1 MFLHS
6 EKGYS
11 CRQIAA
17 KVKIS
22 KSSVSRIL
30 KEDFET
36 NKNETK
42 EGKIRGRPCLLSVR
56 DERKLCRSVSRL
68 RLTNPNFTAMD
79 VVQDSGI
86 DRTIA
91 KYRTFVSY
99 LNKLGYKFR
108 QTRKKGRLCEKDF
121 QKRRKY
127 ARAASKLNSTYW
139 TNDVA
144 FYLDGVSFIHKG
156 NPLNE
161 AVSPRSRV
169 WRKRSEG
176 LSLTSKGS
184 KDLAG
189 GKRVHMMVAIAPRKG
204 VILAEVYEKMSG
216 RYFSDLIKREFLTIF
231 RRVGKTRRSTKIFVM
246 DNCPSQTSAM
256 AMGALQELGIE
267 LKRIPPRSPDFNPI
281 ENLFHVV
288 KRKLRQDAINKSIT
302 KETFDEFVIRV
313 KSTLFQISTD
323 YINNTIGSMPKRVK
337 EIICSKG
344 CEKNI

>member
-11 CRQIAA
+11 CRQIAF

-30 KEDFET
+30 KEDFKSKRE
-36 NKNETK
+36 KK
-42 EGKIRGRPCLLSVR
+42 ECDKMPGRPCLLSVC
-56 DERKLCRSVSRL
+56 DERKLCRSVTRL

-79 VVQDSGI
+79 VIQDSGI
-86 DRTIA
+86 ERTRA

-108 QTRKKGRLCEKDF
+108 QTRKKGHLCEKDF
-121 QKRRKY
+121 QRRRKY
-127 ARAASKLNSTYW
+127 ARKALKLNSTYW
-139 TNDVA
+139 TKDVG
-144 FYLDGVSFIHKG
+144 FYLDGVSFVHKG

-169 WRKRSEG
+169 WRKANEG
-176 LSLTSKGS
+176 LSLTSTGS
-184 KDLAG
+184 KNLAG
-189 GKRVHMMVAIAPRKG
+189 GKRVHVMVAIAPRKG

-216 RYFSDLIKREFLTIF
+216 HYFSDLIRRKFLAIF
-231 RRVGKTRRSTKIFVM
+231 RRVGKTRRQQKIFVM

-256 AMGALQELGIE
+256 AMDALQELGIE
-267 LKRIPPRSPDFNPI
+267 LKRIPPRSPDLNPI

-288 KRKLRQDAINKSIT
+288 KRKLRQDAINKAIT
-302 KETFDEFVIRV
+302 EETFDEFVIRV
-313 KSTLFQISTD
+313 KSTLLRVSTD
-323 YINNTIGSMPKRVK
+323 YINRMPKRVK
-337 EIICSKG
+337 EIIRRKG
-344 CEKNI
+344 RRIKY